1 MLNLTRLVF
10 YMRPAVA
17 NYCVKTVYN
26 GNKFLISRKLF
37 ENDQC
42 TQKKNTTKELDSKCV
57 SNLTIYH
64 ELLDV
69 NNDGVVS
76 VEDLKELTERFSK
89 LNDMTDEQTFMFSR
103 IIENLWYKHWGCI
116 DPFDYVTVEKYLK
129 YIQYVKQ
136 NDGLEDEVVQLL
148 PYLFK
153 TVDKDQSGDISK
165 DEYIKFLECIGTSK
179 KTNLIKSLG
188 IINDT
193 DDTIKLEGLM
203 SIIKKHLFHNKNKTE
218 DSTINGGTISYKYN

>member
-42 TQKKNTTKELDSKCV
+42 TQNKNTTTELDSKCV

-129 YIQYVKQ
+129 YIQYVKE
-136 NDGLEDEVVQLL
+136 NDGLKDEVVQLL

-153 TVDKDQSGDISK
+153 TVDKDQNGDISK

-203 SIIKKHLFHNKNKTE
+203 SIIKKHLFHSKNKTE
-218 DSTINGGTISYKYN
+218 DTTINKGTISYQYN